1 MTTTTLSPR
10 DSLKEELVTSVS
22 HGVGALLSV
31 GGLILLTTL
40 ANLRGNAWHV
50 VGCSIFGAS
59 LVFLYTASTLYH
71 SIRQPGAKRV
81 LRVFDHCAIFLL
93 IAGTYTPFTLV
104 SLRGGWGWTLFAV
117 VWGLALIGIIY
128 KVAAKSRYRLLSVLL
143 YLAMGWL
150 VLIAVVYLVF
160 PRDLIPD
167 FLGSGLGLIDDLSL
181 IALLTYFYRNR
192 LREYL
197 ARETQESGGQGH
209 RERSSRA
216 QAEASE
222 SSFDPYETL
231 GIDSSASSEEI
242 QAAYK
247 ARMHEY
253 HPDKVA
259 HLGEEL
265 QKVAHRKA
273 VEIQQAYEQLRK

>member
-1 MTTTTLSPR
+1 MRDDKGGGRSDPMMDPR
-10 DSLKEELVTSVS
+10 NLKKW
-22 HGVGALLSV
+22 
-31 GGLILLTTL
+31 LI
-40 ANLRGNAWHV
+40 
-50 VGCSIFGAS
+50 I
-59 LVFLYTASTLYH
+59 
-71 SIRQPGAKRV
+71 
-81 LRVFDHCAIFLL
+81 
-93 IAGTYTPFTLV
+93 
-104 SLRGGWGWTLFAV
+104 
-117 VWGLALIGIIY
+117 
-128 KVAAKSRYRLLSVLL
+128 
-143 YLAMGWL
+143 
-150 VLIAVVYLVF
+150 IAVLYLVF

-181 IALLTYFYRNR
+181 IALLTYFYRSR
-192 LREYL
+192 LREYT
-197 ARETQESGGQGH
+197 ARTTQESGGQDE

-222 SSFDPYETL
+222 SSFDPYHIL
-231 GIDSSASSEEI
+231 GIDSSASGKEI